1 MSGSR
6 GYDSRAYVSNAP
18 GAFYVAYSGDFG
30 ATVPGAPTVAYT
42 ASSGSFAS
50 STVYVQITWVTQEGE
65 SLPNSAIVEV
75 NAANAQDVL
84 GVTIPTVPTNG
95 ETVIGYRIYVNKSS
109 GGTGAPLL
117 VLAAN
122 SYTAMQ
128 TLGGLANVVPIATT
142 VAYVKSQPA
151 SGVYV
156 PAVDASGIQPALPS
170 IASDATVD
178 YYFIVPNTGS
188 QWKQQ
193 KKVQYMRSDG
203 VVDPSGIQIS
213 QMDFIQ
219 PDYPG
224 TLITSGTSQ
233 ANWIVTVGSW
243 MVMNGY
249 LFQATVGGAVAAT
262 FIGWSAFNTTKGAT
276 TTDGSVT
283 WTSFGKAGVIRA
295 VFGNLSGS
303 PAVPA
308 AQAYEFFQE

>member
-1 MSGSR
+1 MAGSK

-18 GAFYVAYSGDFG
+18 GAFYVVYSGDFG
-30 ATVPGAPTVAYT
+30 ATVPGAPTLTYEA
-42 ASSGSFAS
+42 ASGSFAS
-50 STVYVQITWVTQEGE
+50 ETVYVEVTWVTAEGE
-65 SLPNSAIVEV
+65 SPAGVSQAVGITSAEGAIKV
-75 NAANAQDVL
+75 AQ
-84 GVTIPTVPTNG
+84 PTVPTNG
-95 ETVIGYRIYVNKSS
+95 AAVIGWRIYENTSS
-109 GGTGAPLL
+109 GGSGGPVL

-122 SYTAMQ
+122 SYTAQ
-128 TLGGLANVVPIATT
+128 VTEGSTPNSYPVATTTVYLKSQSVSTVVP
-142 VAYVKSQPA
+142 P
-151 SGVYV
+151 GV
-156 PAVDASGIQPALPS
+156 DQSGIQPALPS

-203 VVDPSGIQIS
+203 TVDPSGIQIS

-233 ANWIVTVGSW
+233 ANWVVTVGSW

-283 WTSFGKAGVIRA
+283 WTSFGKAGVIRT

-303 PAVPA
+303 SAVPA